1 MNRHILVIA
10 NETAASESLIEKI
23 EQTAK
28 EGDPLVTV
36 IAPVSQPSEGYVV
49 YEDTR
54 RASAGRRLDQTLQIL
69 RRARIRA
76 NGMVVDSDP
85 VSALKDAL
93 AQLEPPV
100 TEVIVSTHPKER
112 SGWVRR
118 NVVDRIRDAAGS
130 INVEHVVASQ
140 AGDEGQRNVLVVAN
154 QTLSS
159 APLLER
165 IRTRA
170 QRGPASFLI
179 VAPQGHDYAHQAEA
193 ERRLRRLV
201 AELRAEGIE
210 AHGQI
215 AHPDPHTAAMQAVH
229 DERVDEI
236 IVSTFPGQKSG
247 WLRRDLVARLRSDA
261 GVPVDHVVSEPERA
275 EVTS

>member
-112 SGWVRR
+112 SGWMRR

-179 VAPQGHDYAHQAEA
+179 VAPQGHDYANQAEA

-247 WLRRDLVARLRSDA
+247 WLRRDLVARLHSDA
-261 GVPVDHVVSEPERA
+261 GGPVDHVVSEPDRA